1 MDTSVL
7 QPAPL
12 IDSAEM
18 LRALAEPTRQRILQ
32 VLTHEELNVSE
43 LVEILGQPQST
54 ISRHLRVLREAEL
67 IRDRRHGTSTL
78 YSAITPPDDADIAD
92 DDVRGFMVRWL
103 AGQPLSDG
111 MDDRLRRVLTSRGGN
126 ATGFFNRLG
135 KRWDELRNEAF
146 GEQFSLEAFLPLLPQ
161 TWKVADIGS
170 GTGYLLP
177 ILAAHFEKVIAVDPA
192 ESMLECGRQRIADC
206 GATNVD
212 FHRGELGKLP
222 ITTGSIDLAVALLVL
237 HHVKEPQPALAE
249 MRRALRRGG
258 RLLIVE
264 QEAHEDQGFYE
275 RMKDLWWGFSPKD
288 FCKLLTDTGFR
299 DVQSRRLHT
308 AGSHTSR
315 VEAPPLFVVT
325 ARK

>member
-1 MDTSVL
+1 MLHS
-7 QPAPL
+7 APL
-12 IDSAEM
+12 SESSET

-43 LVEILGQPQST
+43 LVEILGLPQST

-78 YSAITPPDDADIAD
+78 YSAVTPTDNAEIAD

-103 AGQPLSDG
+103 GTQPLADG
-111 MDDRLRRVLTSRGGN
+111 MDERLRRVLATRGGN

-135 KRWDELRNEAF
+135 KRWDDLRNEAF
-146 GEQFSLEAFLPLLPQ
+146 GDRFALEAFLPLLPRD
-161 TWKVADIGS
+161 WKVADIGS

-177 ILAAHFEKVIAVDPA
+177 ILAAHFEHVLAVDPA
-192 ESMLECGRQRIADC
+192 ESMLECGRQRVADC
-206 GATNVD
+206 GAANVE

-222 ITTGSIDLAVALLVL
+222 IPSGSIDLAVALLVL

-258 RLLIVE
+258 RVLLVE

-275 RMKDLWWGFSPKD
+275 RMKDLWWGFSPEE
-288 FCKLLTDTGFR
+288 FCKILTETGFR
-299 DVQSRRLHT
+299 DVHWRHLQT
-308 AGSHTSR
+308 AGPTTGR
-315 VEAPPLFVVT
+315 VEAPPLFAVT

>member
-1 MDTSVL
+1 MDEPL
-7 QPAPL
+7 LHPAPL
-12 IDSAEM
+12 SDSSET

-43 LVEILGQPQST
+43 LVEILGLPQST

-78 YSAITPPDDADIAD
+78 YSAVTPPDHTDIAD

-103 AGQPLSDG
+103 ATQPLADG
-111 MDDRLRRVLTSRGGN
+111 MDERLRRVLATRGGN

-135 KRWDELRNEAF
+135 KRWDDLRNEAF
-146 GEQFSLEAFLPLLPQ
+146 GERFALEAFMPLLPQ
-161 TWKVADIGS
+161 SWTVADIGS

-177 ILAAHFEKVIAVDPA
+177 ILSAHFANVIAVDPA
-192 ESMLECGRQRIADC
+192 ESMLDCGRQRVTDC
-206 GATNVD
+206 GATNVE

-222 ITTGSIDLAVALLVL
+222 IATGSIDLAVALLVL
-237 HHVKEPQPALAE
+237 HHVKQPQPALAE

-258 RLLIVE
+258 RLLLVE

-275 RMKDLWWGFSPKD
+275 RMKDLWWGFSPGD
-288 FCKLLTDTGFR
+288 FCKLLTETGFR
-299 DVQSRRLHT
+299 DIQSRRLCT
-308 AGSHTSR
+308 AASATGR
-315 VEAPPLFVVT
+315 VESPPLFVVT

>member
-1 MDTSVL
+1 MDEPL
-7 QPAPL
+7 LHPAPL
-12 IDSAEM
+12 TDSSET

-43 LVEILGQPQST
+43 LVEILGLPQST

-78 YSAITPPDDADIAD
+78 YSAVTPPIDEEIAD

-103 AGQPLSDG
+103 STQTLAEG
-111 MDDRLRRVLTSRGGN
+111 MEERLRRVLATRGGN
-126 ATGFFNRLG
+126 ATGFFNRIG
-135 KRWDELRNEAF
+135 KRWDDLRNEAF
-146 GEQFSLEAFLPLLPQ
+146 GDRFALEAFLPLLPHD
-161 TWKVADIGS
+161 WKVLDIGS

-177 ILAAHFEKVIAVDPA
+177 ILSAHFAKVIAIDPA
-192 ESMLECGRQRIADC
+192 ESMLECGRHRVAEC
-206 GATNVD
+206 GATNVE

-222 ITTGSIDLAVALLVL
+222 IPTGSVDLAVALLVL
-237 HHVKEPQPALAE
+237 HHVKQPQPALAE

-258 RLLIVE
+258 RVLLVE
-264 QEAHEDQGFYE
+264 QEAHEDQDFYE
-275 RMKDLWWGFSPKD
+275 RMKDLWWGFSPGE
-288 FCKLLTDTGFR
+288 FCSLLTETGFR
-299 DVQSRRLHT
+299 DVESRRLHT
-308 AGSHTSR
+308 AESTTGR